1 MLFWDSYGITT
12 FNSCKTFQSSL
23 TVARLYN
30 FANELHIFGPTCENV
45 FFSLLL
51 LVKEWIL
58 WDWVFEGLD
67 LNLNSLLFFLAWK
80 KHHNSLEKNITTTAV
95 FLVFGRWHSLVQNGT
110 SHASVIII
118 MSIFFTRVD
127 ISLANFF
134 YMYIFHPIN
143 TKIIHINVVH
153 TCETRAGT
161 TLTDCFLW
169 MLGWITG
176 RKLSTTW

>member
-1 MLFWDSYGITT
+1 MLFWDSYGITTT

-45 FFSLLL
+45 FFSLLLL

-95 FLVFGRWHSLVQNGT
+95 FLVFGRWHSLVQNGS

-118 MSIFFTRVD
+118 VMSFLFYTSRYFTGKFFLHVD
-127 ISLANFF
+127 IST
-134 YMYIFHPIN
+134 YQHED
-143 TKIIHINVVH
+143 H
-153 TCETRAGT
+153 TH
-161 TLTDCFLW
+161 
-169 MLGWITG
+169 
-176 RKLSTTW
+176 

>member
-1 MLFWDSYGITT
+1 MLFWDSYGITTT

-95 FLVFGRWHSLVQNGT
+95 FLVFGRWHSLVQNGA

-118 MSIFFTRVD
+118 VMSFLFYTSRYFTGK
-127 ISLANFF
+127 FF

-143 TKIIHINVVH
+143 TMRS
-153 TCETRAGT
+153 C
-161 TLTDCFLW
+161 TL
-169 MLGWITG
+169 M
-176 RKLSTTW
+176 

>member
-1 MLFWDSYGITT
+1 MLFWDSYGITTT

-45 FFSLLL
+45 FFFSLLL

-80 KHHNSLEKNITTTAV
+80 KHHNNSLEKNITTTAV
-95 FLVFGRWHSLVQNGT
+95 FLVFGRWHSLVQNCA

-118 MSIFFTRVD
+118 VMSFLFYISRYFTGK
-127 ISLANFF
+127 FF
-134 YMYIFHPIN
+134 YMYIFYPIN
-143 TKIIHINVVH
+143 TMRS
-153 TCETRAGT
+153 C
-161 TLTDCFLW
+161 TL
-169 MLGWITG
+169 M
-176 RKLSTTW
+176 

>member
-1 MLFWDSYGITT
+1 MLFWDSYGITTT

-45 FFSLLL
+45 FISLLL

-67 LNLNSLLFFLAWK
+67 LNLNSLVIFLSVEK
-80 KHHNSLEKNITTTAV
+80 TSQQLGEKYHNHCS
-95 FLVFGRWHSLVQNGT
+95 VFGIWAMTFFSSKWCLAYRYNNN
-110 SHASVIII
+110 VI
-118 MSIFFTRVD
+118 SFFARAD

-134 YMYIFHPIN
+134 YM
-143 TKIIHINVVH
+143 
-153 TCETRAGT
+153 
-161 TLTDCFLW
+161 
-169 MLGWITG
+169 
-176 RKLSTTW
+176 

>member
-1 MLFWDSYGITT
+1 MLFWDSYGITTT

-45 FFSLLL
+45 FISLLL

-95 FLVFGRWHSLVQNGT
+95 FLVFGRWHSLVQNGA

-118 MSIFFTRVD
+118 MSFLFLHEQIFNWQIFFTCRYF
-127 ISLANFF
+127 I
-134 YMYIFHPIN
+134 
-143 TKIIHINVVH
+143 
-153 TCETRAGT
+153 
-161 TLTDCFLW
+161 
-169 MLGWITG
+169 
-176 RKLSTTW
+176 LSTRLSCTH

>member
-1 MLFWDSYGITT
+1 MLFWDSYGITTT

-45 FFSLLL
+45 FISLLL

-95 FLVFGRWHSLVQNGT
+95 FLVFGRWHSLVQNGA
-110 SHASVIII
+110 SHTVIII
-118 MSIFFTRVD
+118 MSFLFLHEQIFNWQFFFTF
-127 ISLANFF
+127 IYF
-134 YMYIFHPIN
+134 I
-143 TKIIHINVVH
+143 
-153 TCETRAGT
+153 
-161 TLTDCFLW
+161 
-169 MLGWITG
+169 
-176 RKLSTTW
+176 LSTRLSCTH

>member
-1 MLFWDSYGITT
+1 MLFWDSYGITTT

-95 FLVFGRWHSLVQNGT
+95 FLVFGRWHSLVQNGA
-110 SHASVIII
+110 SHTVIII
-118 MSIFFTRVD
+118 MSIFFYTSRYFTGKFFLHVPIYFILSTRW
-127 ISLANFF
+127 S
-134 YMYIFHPIN
+134 
-143 TKIIHINVVH
+143 
-153 TCETRAGT
+153 CT
-161 TLTDCFLW
+161 TL
-169 MLGWITG
+169 M
-176 RKLSTTW
+176 